1 MCPMGEYYDWELEY
15 CIWDVFGYYTTA
27 TCEEQDYYVADDGT
41 CVQWDCETL
50 GGKIDELFGAIET
63 LAPTWNEALKPIQE
77 ADEALKD
84 WKDKE
89 TARLI
94 RQREEQAEEVNERRE
109 TLADAKAAMREA
121 QEALNEANRAMTM
134 NRDPEAVAELQL
146 AVFSA
151 QDEFD
156 LLEARALNAEFF
168 YDTLRAQY
176 EEDAAAYAD

>member
-1 MCPMGEYYDWELEY
+1 MGEYFDPVVES
-15 CIWDVFGYYTTA
+15 CIWDVFGYYTITDLP
-27 TCEEQDYYVADDGT
+27 CEEQDHYVEDDGT
-41 CVQWDCETL
+41 CAQWDCETL
-50 GGKIDELFGAIET
+50 GGKIDELFGAIST

-77 ADEALKD
+77 ADVAMQD
-84 WKDKE
+84 WNDKE
-89 TARLI
+89 AERLE

-109 TLADAKAAMREA
+109 TLADAKGAMREA
-121 QEALNEANRAMTM
+121 QEALNEANRALTM

-168 YDTLRAQY
+168 YDTLKAQY
-176 EEDAAAYAD
+176 EDDAGAYAD